1 MIQETAVLEVIFK
14 ALNNLNDELDDGDK
28 FEVNENTC

>member
-1 MIQETAVLEVIFK
+1 MIQEAEVLVVIYK